1 MIPWNETRMARER
14 QASWLAEAERD
25 RLLRQSGVAD
35 GRDVRH
41 EVGDRL
47 LLWAVSLHRRLHE
60 IDAAQV
66 RGRQRGSIS

>member
-25 RLLRQSGVAD
+25 RRLRQSGVAD

-41 EVGDRL
+41 EIGDRL
-47 LLWAVSLHRRLHE
+47 LWWAV
-60 IDAAQV
+60 I
-66 RGRQRGSIS
+66 G